1 MNIEHNV
8 ILVLLT
14 AEKRN
19 KVADYYEKQERL
31 LEGFVEMETVTETG
45 RLPGSLTEVGCVHL
59 DNLKWMFIILVLNVN
74 SVQQNRKLISEFRC
88 RNNNIE

>member
-14 AEKRN
+14 AGKRN

-45 RLPGSLTEVGCVHL
+45 CMPGSLTEVGRAHL
-59 DNLKWMFIILVLNVN
+59 DNEANF
-74 SVQQNRKLISEFRC
+74 
-88 RNNNIE
+88 

>member
-14 AEKRN
+14 AGNRN

-45 RLPGSLTEVGCVHL
+45 CMPGSLTEVGCVQL
-59 DNLKWMFIILVLNVN
+59 DDF
-74 SVQQNRKLISEFRC
+74 E
-88 RNNNIE
+88 

>member
-14 AEKRN
+14 AGKRN
-19 KVADYYEKQERL
+19 KVADCYEKQERL

-45 RLPGSLTEVGCVHL
+45 CMPGSLTEVGRVHL
-59 DNLKWMFIILVLNVN
+59 DNEANF
-74 SVQQNRKLISEFRC
+74 
-88 RNNNIE
+88 